1 MPLSVSNS
9 RAHMN
14 LYIKSPVIWLA
25 GCHHASEVRVD
36 CLSQDQKGVKNR
48 SYFGISLHSS
58 LCTYPWTGFFL
69 LYKPKYNLDC
79 SLLKYVLWNCVTFW
93 VDTLKCEHLFS
104 YQCYMAVGTAKTH
117 SWLFVIVYSDR
128 RVFGRFNHSW
138 YITVGLK
145 FCCWLKQVTWYLF

>member
-1 MPLSVSNS
+1 MPLSVSDS

-36 CLSQDQKGVKNR
+36 CLSQDQKGVRNR

-58 LCTYPWTGFFL
+58 LCTYPWRGFFL
-69 LYKPKYNLDC
+69 LYKPKQNLGC
-79 SLLKYVLWNCVTFW
+79 SLLKYVVWNCVTFW

-104 YQCYMAVGTAKTH
+104 CQLYVAVGTTETQA
-117 SWLFVIVYSDR
+117 SLFVIVYSNR

-138 YITVGLK
+138 YITVCLK
-145 FCCWLKQVTWYLF
+145 FCCWLKQLTWCIF